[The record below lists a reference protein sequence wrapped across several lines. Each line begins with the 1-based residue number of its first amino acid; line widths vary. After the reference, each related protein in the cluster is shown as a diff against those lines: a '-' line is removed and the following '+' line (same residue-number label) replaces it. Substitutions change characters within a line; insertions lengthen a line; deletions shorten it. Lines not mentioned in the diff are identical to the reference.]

1 MDTTIRISIETKDK
15 LEKLKIHPNQSYS
28 EVILKLINQKGGE
41 QYENDTVVEV
51 DEKDDV
57 G

>member
-1 MDTTIRISIETKDK
+1 MTTTIRISIETKDK